1 MIVPIDKVK
10 DIINKHDALEK
21 ELSSGHIDPKL
32 FVKKSK
38 EYSSLGGII
47 KIAREYIN
55 FENEK
60 KDLLN
65 MIQDK
70 SNDRDICELAQKD
83 LNELFIKKEKYENDL
98 KVFLLPKDEDD
109 NKNAIVEIRA
119 GTGGLEA
126 SLFCADLFKMYEKVC
141 SKKKWKLEIIN
152 ISKSEAGGFK
162 EVIFLVNGDDIYS
175 YLKYESGVHRVQ
187 RIPET
192 ETQGRVHTSA
202 ATVAVLPEAEEV
214 DIQIK
219 ESDLRIDVFRA
230 GGPGGQSVNTTDS
243 AVRITHVPSGVVVSQ
258 QDEKSQH
265 KNKAKALKILRS
277 RVYEAEKRKK
287 DQERSSNRRSQI
299 GSGDRSERI
308 RTYNFP
314 QGRVTDHR
322 INLTLHKLD
331 EFLSGEIHEEMNQE
345 LRLKEQSLKLENLNS

>member
-1 MIVPIDKVK
+1 MVPIDKVK
-10 DIINKHDALEK
+10 DIISKHDELEK
-21 ELSSGHIDPKL
+21 DLSSGNIDSKL
-32 FVKKSK
+32 FAKKSK
-38 EYSSLGGII
+38 EYSNLGSII
-47 KIAREYIN
+47 SIARDYLN

-65 MIQDK
+65 LIQDK
-70 SNDRDICELAQKD
+70 SNDRDIIDLAQKD
-83 LNELFIKKEKYENDL
+83 LDELVSKKEKYENDL

-162 EVIFLVNGDDIYS
+162 EVIFSVNGNDIYS

-187 RIPET
+187 RIPQT

-202 ATVAVLPEAEEV
+202 ATVAVLPEADDV
-214 DIQIK
+214 DIEIK

-243 AVRITHVPSGVVVSQ
+243 AVRITHIPSGVVVSQ

-287 DQERSSNRRSQI
+287 DEERSSNRRSQI

-345 LRLKEQSLKLENLNS
+345 LRLKEQNLKLENLNA

>member
-1 MIVPIDKVK
+1 MVPIDKVK
-10 DIINKHDALEK
+10 DIITKHNILEK
-21 ELSSGHIDPKL
+21 ELSSGNIDSKL
-32 FVKKSK
+32 FAKKSK
-38 EYSSLGGII
+38 EYSSLGEII
-47 KIAREYIN
+47 NIAKEYVN
-55 FENEK
+55 FESEK

-65 MIQDK
+65 MVQDK
-70 SNDRDICELAQKD
+70 SNDQEIIDLAQKD
-83 LNELFIKKEKYENDL
+83 LDELIKKKEKNETNL
-98 KVFLLPKDEDD
+98 KIFLLPKDEDD

-141 SKKKWKLEIIN
+141 SKKKWKLDIIS

-162 EVIFLVNGDDIYS
+162 EVIFSVNGDNIYS

-202 ATVAVLPEAEEV
+202 ATVAVLPEAEDV
-214 DIQIK
+214 DINIK
-219 ESDLRIDVFRA
+219 ESELRIDVFRA

-243 AVRITHVPSGVVVSQ
+243 AVRITHIPSGVVVSQ

-277 RVYEAEKRKK
+277 RVYEAIKISEK
-287 DQERSSNRRSQI
+287 I
-299 GSGDRSERI
+299 
-308 RTYNFP
+308 
-314 QGRVTDHR
+314 
-322 INLTLHKLD
+322 
-331 EFLSGEIHEEMNQE
+331 
-345 LRLKEQSLKLENLNS
+345 

>member
-1 MIVPIDKVK
+1 MVPIEKVK
-10 DIINKHDALEK
+10 DIITKYDNLEK
-21 ELSSGHIDPKL
+21 ELSSGNIEAKL
-32 FVKKSK
+32 FAKKSK
-38 EYSSLGGII
+38 EYANLGKII
-47 KIAREYIN
+47 SIARKFVN

-65 MIQDK
+65 MVQDK
-70 SNDRDICELAQKD
+70 SNDQEMIDLAQKD
-83 LNELFIKKEKYENDL
+83 LNDLTQKKEKYENDL
-98 KVFLLPKDEDD
+98 KIFLLPKDEDD

-162 EVIFLVNGDDIYS
+162 EVIFSVNGDEIYS

-202 ATVAVLPEAEEV
+202 ATVAVLPEAEDV
-214 DIQIK
+214 DIDIK

-243 AVRITHVPSGVVVSQ
+243 AVRITHIPSGVVVSQ

-287 DQERSSNRRSQI
+287 DQERSNNRRSQI
-299 GSGDRSERI
+299 GTGDRSERI

-345 LRLKEQSLKLENLNS
+345 LRLKEQNLKLENLNS